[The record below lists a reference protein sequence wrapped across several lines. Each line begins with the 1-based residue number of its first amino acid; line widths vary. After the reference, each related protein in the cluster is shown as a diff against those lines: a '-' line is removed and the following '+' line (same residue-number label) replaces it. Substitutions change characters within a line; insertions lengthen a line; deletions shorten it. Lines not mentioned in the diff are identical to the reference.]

1 MQSQDSHG
9 RHHYFSSA
17 NYYTAASSRIFADR
31 SPARTKTS
39 EASVLGSDL
48 SNRQRKR
55 VSHRAADRASWNCK
69 GHKVI
74 KCNLGEPDFP
84 LAKHIA
90 DEIKRQI
97 DLDLTHYCDPQG
109 ILPLREAIARVDL
122 AHAQDRSLARI
133 ASSSFPA
140 ANRPSV

>member
-1 MQSQDSHG
+1 LELQ
-9 RHHYFSSA
+9 
-17 NYYTAASSRIFADR
+17 
-31 SPARTKTS
+31 
-39 EASVLGSDL
+39 
-48 SNRQRKR
+48 
-55 VSHRAADRASWNCK
+55 

-109 ILPLREAIARVDL
+109 ILPLREASACKCAATMATRLYQPESIA
-122 AHAQDRSLARI
+122 
-133 ASSSFPA
+133 P
-140 ANRPSV
+140 